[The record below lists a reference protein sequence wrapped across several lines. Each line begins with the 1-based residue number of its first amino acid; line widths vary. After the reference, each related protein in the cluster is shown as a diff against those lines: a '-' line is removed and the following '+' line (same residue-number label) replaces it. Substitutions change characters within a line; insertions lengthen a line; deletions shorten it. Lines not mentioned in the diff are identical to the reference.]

1 MEKYLSKNVGTIQFF
16 LLSILWLFFFQLVS
30 EFVEAIYAFGLMGTG
45 IPVEIAFV
53 GYFLLPFLFLILKR
67 PLGRWALLLIGE
79 AIVIIRAGLPLLN
92 TRGRLMVAGLGVF
105 LFFVFIPSFF
115 LQMKDKKTG
124 SEYAKKFSASLMVS
138 VLLSVLFRSLGRG
151 YDISLHGGTQWI
163 GAFLA
168 LVAGISLFV
177 TAGVTNEA
185 TSQEEEKSALSWGK
199 TILLGIGL
207 IGSLLLL
214 SFAFTAPYVMARW
227 TGENHERIVIFQ
239 ALVFASFAL
248 IAGLRPQ
255 WIKNIKQWGLLLWNA
270 LFTVALT
277 ATMLLNGEMFSK
289 NENAYPFTARPQSSF
304 QAIALYATILFA
316 PVLFVNVM
324 RMVKTLSTRRPTP
337 RALMAGV
344 SFGSLYFLIMV
355 LAHAFTS
362 VYDYMPLVGPFFR
375 DKYWLIH
382 LVAALVVA
390 LPFVLIK
397 KNGQGESEKQEA
409 LEEPRNSL
417 RPLVLLALSLAIVVT
432 AALVPPIKAAPQ
444 SAGFLNILTYNIQ
457 HGYNDA
463 GEKGFKEQLERIR
476 ELDPDILGLQ
486 ESDVAKMGTGNADL
500 VKYFAS
506 GLNMHAYYGPK
517 TVNGTFGIA
526 LLSKYPIEDA
536 KTHYMY
542 SIGEQTATIE
552 AKIAVGEQV
561 FNVFVTHLGNKGPIF
576 QQENVLEMVQNR
588 ENVILMGDMNFR
600 PPTEQYQI
608 TTAVMDD
615 AWLVRWPGGNE
626 DQGIDPE
633 RRIDHIFVRLNGGIE
648 VAEATYLPGPESDHP
663 AMMAVLSW

>member
-1 MEKYLSKNVGTIQFF
+1 
-16 LLSILWLFFFQLVS
+16 
-30 EFVEAIYAFGLMGTG
+30 
-45 IPVEIAFV
+45 
-53 GYFLLPFLFLILKR
+53 
-67 PLGRWALLLIGE
+67 
-79 AIVIIRAGLPLLN
+79 
-92 TRGRLMVAGLGVF
+92 
-105 LFFVFIPSFF
+105 
-115 LQMKDKKTG
+115 
-124 SEYAKKFSASLMVS
+124 
-138 VLLSVLFRSLGRG
+138 
-151 YDISLHGGTQWI
+151 
-163 GAFLA
+163 
-168 LVAGISLFV
+168 
-177 TAGVTNEA
+177 
-185 TSQEEEKSALSWGK
+185 
-199 TILLGIGL
+199 
-207 IGSLLLL
+207 
-214 SFAFTAPYVMARW
+214 
-227 TGENHERIVIFQ
+227 
-239 ALVFASFAL
+239 
-248 IAGLRPQ
+248 
-255 WIKNIKQWGLLLWNA
+255 
-270 LFTVALT
+270 
-277 ATMLLNGEMFSK
+277 
-289 NENAYPFTARPQSSF
+289 
-304 QAIALYATILFA
+304 
-316 PVLFVNVM
+316 
-324 RMVKTLSTRRPTP
+324 
-337 RALMAGV
+337 
-344 SFGSLYFLIMV
+344 
-355 LAHAFTS
+355 
-362 VYDYMPLVGPFFR
+362 VGPFFR

-397 KNGQGESEKQEA
+397 ENGEGESEKQEV
-409 LEEPRNSL
+409 LKEPGNSL

-432 AALVPPIKAAPQ
+432 AALVPPIKAAPP
-444 SAGFLNILTYNIQ
+444 SARSLNILTYNIQ